1 MSIIRLNTI
10 GLTKNPEFKILKK
23 INKRYDEI
31 TEKHCY
37 SLLEYLYS
45 GISDKWKNPLTKKFL
60 IRDSPV
66 IVSFLSRCYYYI
78 DNGNNV
84 VNINGFILTYK
95 KHVLNFIDEDYLYR
109 NNKISKSPKTPSN
122 SSSNSSSISPPPGA
136 TSPSSNSPTGAFL
149 PRKKTPPKTSS
160 KTPPNIAMN
169 VPVQRIQLPQ
179 SPPPGATSPSS
190 NSPAGA
196 PLPRKKTPPKTSPNI
211 AMNVPFQRI
220 QLPQSPPGAATNKPK
235 SSSSSSSSVKID
247 YSPTNIKKTIKS
259 MNNSNTSTY
268 MLTEDQCKDFIKDIK
283 KKKKGLTAD
292 QIKKLQIFNPISKRD
307 IGFKSPIFQSL
318 LYKCYHSFDNDK
330 LKKTIKKVVSEK
342 YLEELKVQMEQDKID
357 KKLAFDKALEAKRL
371 ADEKK
376 KIEAQKAL
384 AKLKEDQIKN
394 ISTIEKYL
402 DGLMVQFDKCCE
414 DLISNCDSN
423 GVLEKH
429 IYITNI
435 VQSIV
440 IIIATEYLHLN
451 YYYDGLYTKK
461 LFDAQLPVSL
471 FMYDDTMKDYC
482 EKKGEDTVEE
492 LLFFHKNDVIIYQ
505 NNQLIQ
511 NVTKTLINKIPRST
525 KNYHL
530 NTLLNRQYVF
540 DIHRI
545 DEYDWRINARNNV
558 FVNPVIK
565 YNKYNN
571 IDMLKYVN
579 IPYKNISFPNTLG
592 YVRSIFNL
600 FPFNFNIT
608 NSVLPRYIFIDI
620 QDEVLRKH
628 NPFSLRIREINEK
641 LAKLPKITGI
651 AKEPTVIA
659 KYYDNILN
667 QMKNESFGYDDTIRN
682 NILYSLNAQ
691 TTAYIERYKHKHLY
705 NIFYNYEYTGMFP
718 LFTWVP
724 YTSDLSPTGIEIY
737 NMAEYFMWQ
746 PYGSIM
752 NLPFKNLGEA
762 YKNYGVS
769 PWSKKLNEA
778 IYKVITKVHTSIKE
792 IPNNINETERLIR
805 RVNGTLGVYMNL
817 DIDINY
823 KNNNIYLY
831 HGTANRLHTI
841 KDRDNDIEIL
851 GFLSTSLN
859 IYTASYYSDVAS
871 KGKGYI
877 YIIEVDDKKLY
888 ININDDLFQFILLPH
903 SIIRIL
909 YEFNFGE
916 ITIILCRLIMTPT
929 KEQNNS
935 LYNNLLD
942 IKNDNQISKDT
953 DDLAGAAGRL
963 KISGGLST
971 MIHKEDKK
979 NLTLKQYTTNI
990 IKPKEDMRKIGDM
1003 PEDIRQYYGITL
1015 TDKNKNNYIDINNGC
1030 YIRLIDKKKVNIML
1044 AIEN

>member
-45 GISDKWKNPLTKKFL
+45 GTSDKWKNPLTKKYL
-60 IRDSPV
+60 IRDSPI

-78 DNGNNV
+78 DNSN
-84 VNINGFILTYK
+84 NINISGFILTYK
-95 KHVLNFIDEDYLYR
+95 KHVLNFVDEDYLYR
-109 NNKISKSPKTPSN
+109 NNKISIKLASK
-122 SSSNSSSISPPPGA
+122 SSSNSSNISSKNSPPPGA
-136 TSPSSNSPTGAFL
+136 TSLSSNSPAGAPS
-149 PRKKTPPKTSS
+149 PRKKTPPKTHS
-160 KTPPNIAMN
+160 KTPPNIATN
-169 VPVQRIQLPQ
+169 IPVQRTQ
-179 SPPPGATSPSS
+179 S
-190 NSPAGA
+190 
-196 PLPRKKTPPKTSPNI
+196 
-211 AMNVPFQRI
+211 
-220 QLPQSPPGAATNKPK
+220 PQSPPGAATNKPN
-235 SSSSSSSSVKID
+235 SSSSSVKID
-247 YSPTNIKKTIKS
+247 YSPKNIKNTIKS

-268 MLTEDQCKDFIKDIK
+268 ILTEDQCKDFINDIK
-283 KKKKGLTAD
+283 IKKKGLTAD

-318 LYKCYHSFDNDK
+318 LYKCYYSFNNDK
-330 LKKTIKKVVSEK
+330 LKKAIKKVVSEK
-342 YLEELKVQMEQDKID
+342 YLDELKVQMDKDKID

-376 KIEAQKAL
+376 KIAAQQAL
-384 AKLKEDQIKN
+384 DKLKEDQIKN
-394 ISTIEKYL
+394 ISTIEIFFNS
-402 DGLMVQFDKCCE
+402 LMGQFDICCE
-414 DLISNCDSN
+414 ELISNCDSN
-423 GVLEKH
+423 GVLKEH

-451 YYYDGLYTKK
+451 YYYNDLYTKK

-505 NNQLIQ
+505 NNQLVQ
-511 NVTKTLINKIPRST
+511 NVTKTLINKIHRST

-545 DEYDWRINARNNV
+545 DEYDWRINARDKI
-558 FVNPVIK
+558 FVNPEIK

-571 IDMLKYVN
+571 VDMLKNVN
-579 IPYKNISFPNTLG
+579 IPFKNIQFPNTLR
-592 YVRSIFNL
+592 YVRSVFNL
-600 FPFNFNIT
+600 KPFNFNIT

-651 AKEPTVIA
+651 AKEATVIA
-659 KYYDNILN
+659 TYYDNILYK
-667 QMKNESFGYDDTIRN
+667 MKNISFGNDDIIRM

-691 TTAYIERYKHKHLY
+691 TAAYIERYKHKHY
-705 NIFYNYEYTGMFP
+705 SNIFYNYKYSGMFP

-769 PWSKKLNEA
+769 PWSKMLNEA
-778 IYKVITKVHTSIKE
+778 IYKVITKAHTSIID
-792 IPNNINETERLIR
+792 IPNNLNEKERLIK
-805 RVNGTLGVYMNL
+805 RVKETIGVYMNL
-817 DIDINY
+817 DIDNNY

-831 HGTANRLHTI
+831 HGSVNRLHTI

-871 KGKGYI
+871 RGKGFI
-877 YIIEVDDKKLY
+877 YIIEVDDKKIY
-888 ININDDLFQFILLPH
+888 INLNDDLFQFILLPH

-916 ITIILCRLIMTPT
+916 ITIILCRLIMTPI

-942 IKNDNQISKDT
+942 IKNDSRDSNDS

-971 MIHKEDKK
+971 MKHIEDKKEDKK
-979 NLTLKQYTTNI
+979 YLTLKQYTTNI

-1015 TDKNKNNYIDINNGC
+1015 TDKNKNKYIDINNGC
-1030 YIRLIDKKKVNIML
+1030 YFRLINKKKVNRIL
-1044 AIEN
+1044 AIEDK